1 MPAVGRTGRA
11 TVSVHGGQDPR
22 AAAALRDVVLAAVEA
37 ALRQDPRLRS
47 RSRPGAAGAVHGS
60 GVVTLVGG
68 GPGDPELLTLKGF
81 QALAAADVV
90 VVDRLAPLAVLGGLR
105 EGVEIIDVSKMP
117 RGRSTPQKAIDD
129 ILISAARGGRVVVRL
144 KGGGSFV
151 FGRGME
157 EVIAC
162 TKAEPP

>member
-1 MPAVGRTGRA
+1 
-11 TVSVHGGQDPR
+11 
-22 AAAALRDVVLAAVEA
+22 
-37 ALRQDPRLRS
+37 
-47 RSRPGAAGAVHGS
+47 
-60 GVVTLVGG
+60 VVTLVGG